1 MSPRVLGPAR
11 PETPPAGGDRGPQ
24 QPRSEFRGG
33 LAEAARRLQEAARRA
48 GLVLDPRTVTYR
60 AEPFACYEYVL
71 RLQQAHT
78 LIAMPAA
85 WVESET
91 WEEQMREPMAR
102 ARQYLEQFVPVQERV
117 DLAARGLPRFQQV
130 LKP

>member
-1 MSPRVLGPAR
+1 MSPRVLPRSRREKPLG
-11 PETPPAGGDRGPQ
+11 GGDRGPQ
-24 QPRSEFRGG
+24 ESPSGFSGG

-85 WVESET
+85 WVESDT

-117 DLAARGLPRFQQV
+117 DLAARGVPRFQQV